1 MSTKPKWLIAGGMGF
16 IGRNLVKYLLDN
28 NLASEIRVAD
38 KRAKFMAFLSADHK
52 AALDHEAVEAVQVD
66 VSDEESVDKIFEES
80 RGGGAWD
87 FVVNCAA
94 EMDLT
99 RPEAFHAKAS
109 EGARLLARA
118 ASAAHVKRF
127 VQVSTAQV
135 YASTAK
141 ASAEGGKLAP
151 WTLAAEY
158 ALKAEEAVRSTP
170 GLAWVVLR
178 PAIVYGPGDTTGL
191 MPRAVIACT
200 YKRMKDEKLEFLW
213 GAELKMNTVHVFDV
227 ARAIFFAAKKAEAG
241 SSACARGRGRARRR
255 RVGCA
260 H

>member
-1 MSTKPKWLIAGGMGF
+1 MGF
-16 IGRNLVKYLLDN
+16 IGRNVVKYLLDN

-38 KRAKFMAFLSADHK
+38 KRAKFMAFLNADHK
-52 AALDHEAVEAVQVD
+52 AAMEHEAVEAVQVD
-66 VSDEESVDKIFEES
+66 LSEEESVDKVFEES
-80 RGGGAWD
+80 RGGGTWD

-94 EMDLT
+94 EMDLNKG
-99 RPEAFHAKAS
+99 EAFHAKTA
-109 EGARLLARA
+109 EAARLLARA
-118 ASAAHVKRF
+118 AGAAGVKRF

-135 YASTAK
+135 YASGSKPST
-141 ASAEGGKLAP
+141 EGGKLAP
-151 WTLAAEY
+151 WTTAAEA

-191 MPRAVIACT
+191 MPRAVIAST

-227 ARAIFFAAKKAEAG
+227 ARAVFFAAKKAEAG
-241 SSACARGRGRARRR
+241 SSEDGLLAQCWSSRKRACL
-255 RVGCA
+255 
-260 H
+260 